1 MFAKFSS
8 PDAAH
13 AQPTSEQNFRR
24 MQNHRAA
31 FHGRP
36 CAGVE
41 VDEPRARRCPSVP
54 LSSIFT
60 LVSRSPSILA
70 HMSCTPSILGRLR
83 SAFQPPWMLPLIP
96 FHPRSDVLDL
106 KSP

>member
-8 PDAAH
+8 LDAAH
-13 AQPTSEQNFRR
+13 AHPTSQQNFRR

-41 VDEPRARRCPSVP
+41 VDEPRARRRPFVP

-60 LVSRSPSILA
+60 LVSRSPLILA
-70 HMSCTPSILGRLR
+70 HMSCAPSILGRMC

-96 FHPRSDVLDL
+96 FHPRSAVLVL